1 MVKDIASL
9 EEKVLKLTAAMP
21 EAAWPRRPM
30 AGTRSGG
37 EVFQHIATD
46 NYFLPIFLGVS
57 APAGTNVTNDYK
69 TAVAYETRKAT
80 RAEIVADLTKSFAHV
95 KQAILATKPEQ
106 PESVSMFGQTFTKQ
120 QVLILTA
127 TCTSISDS

>member
-1 MVKDIASL
+1 
-9 EEKVLKLTAAMP
+9 
-21 EAAWPRRPM
+21 M

-57 APAGTNVTNDYK
+57 APAGTNVTNDYE

-106 PESVSMFGQTFTKQ
+106 LPSRS
-120 QVLILTA
+120 A
-127 TCTSISDS
+127 CSDRPSRSNRSSSSRRPTCTSISDS